1 MSRALLRQSWCNYC
15 RHDTI
20 RSFLSVSGVTIPRY
34 SLPVYP
40 LYGSRRLFS
49 LASRWRSEN
58 LSLEN
63 SESKNVMQETKES
76 IGNELSSSAQN
87 IPWYL
92 QEEIPTAQTVSS
104 RDQLPDLP
112 ENPPTILSPL
122 LEYTFKDLGLDDLK
136 LLDLRSFDIPTGLG
150 ANVIMLIATARSI
163 KHLNVSADRLCRWM
177 RSTWKLRPHAD
188 GLLGRNELKIKL
200 RRKARKAKAATLA
213 GAVYEEKDDGITTGW
228 ICVNAGV
235 VQEDPSQPTLGD
247 QGIEGF
253 GNLGRGTR
261 IAVQLFTEEKRSEV
275 DLETLWTRRLERA
288 ERGKQ
293 KLFDENS
300 EGSEE
305 VRDRDPATS
314 TASCSDYDFGHP
326 RPLSFPFEQRRALHT
341 SLPSFNNRVQRS
353 QSTEAVSR
361 NKQQFAPEDSEGRS
375 SPGTGETMF
384 DLLHHLSC
392 LSDERIRSELGT
404 GPGDSDSTLAMR
416 LFHHRQSQLSQEDA
430 ALARIELLCIGI
442 TRGHHSYRKEALWK
456 ELKDYLLSFKLFDE
470 LGLRVFSTMLTHRP
484 VADQPHQT
492 SLLDSDLQLAMHVC
506 DYLCLQGMSL
516 LNMKIFNMLYKA
528 ATPTPDSPNIHHEIL
543 VRIPRVIEAFDV
555 PFDSEENRI
564 FMWSLFKNKDYD
576 NFWKQWQNLPRNG
589 SPRTSADYEKLFRL
603 HAELGD
609 ARRAKQCVANWAPM
623 MEKETPPVPKHFV
636 IIQHI
641 QACNALRDKEEDQ
654 MMQLQKRLVEEEL
667 DPWV

>member
-1 MSRALLRQSWCNYC
+1 M
-15 RHDTI
+15 
-20 RSFLSVSGVTIPRY
+20 
-34 SLPVYP
+34 
-40 LYGSRRLFS
+40 
-49 LASRWRSEN
+49 
-58 LSLEN
+58 
-63 SESKNVMQETKES
+63 KEL
-76 IGNELSSSAQN
+76 IDNDLSSSAPA

-112 ENPPTILSPL
+112 ENSPTVLSPL
-122 LEYTFKDLGLDDLK
+122 LEYTFKDLGLDNLK

-150 ANVIMLIATARSI
+150 ANVIMLVATARSI

-275 DLETLWTRRLERA
+275 DLETLWTKRLERA
-288 ERGKQ
+288 EREKQ
-293 KLFDENS
+293 KLFEESS

-326 RPLSFPFEQRRALHT
+326 RPLSFPFEQKRALHT
-341 SLPSFNNRVQRS
+341 SPPRLNNRVPRS
-353 QSTEAVSR
+353 QGTESVSYDR
-361 NKQQFAPEDSEGRS
+361 QQFAPEDSEGRS
-375 SPGTGETMF
+375 CPGTGETMF

-404 GPGDSDSTLAMR
+404 GPEDSDSTLAMR

-430 ALARIELLCIGI
+430 AFARIDLLCMGI
-442 TRGHHSYRKEALWK
+442 TRGHPSYSKEALWK
-456 ELKDYLLSFKLFDE
+456 ELKDYLLGFKLSDE
-470 LGLRVFSTMLTHRP
+470 LGIRVFSTMLTHRP

-492 SLLDSDLQLAMHVC
+492 TLPDSDLQLAMHVC

-528 ATPTPDSPNIHHEIL
+528 ASPTPGSPNIHHETL

-564 FMWSLFKNKDYD
+564 FLWSLFKNKDYD
-576 NFWKQWQNLPRNG
+576 NFWKQWHNLPRNG
-589 SPRTSADYEKLFRL
+589 SPRTSVDYETLFRL

-609 ARRAKQCVANWAPM
+609 SRRAKQCVTNWAPM
-623 MEKETPPVPKHFV
+623 MEKERPPVPKHFV

-641 QACNALRDKEEDQ
+641 QACNALRDTEEDQ

-667 DPWV
+667 DPWL